1 VTNKPRAIGT
11 AAETGVV
18 RYCKPNGFPHA
29 DRLALHGA
37 LDEGDVQLCPGVVL
51 EVKGGKRAEAA
62 SDALVTAWLDETEVE
77 RRNRG
82 ADVAAL
88 VLKRKGKGAANAG
101 AWWVYLPGWTF
112 VYLAASVD
120 YPRIDPARH
129 ARVFAALPTVRIAL
143 AALVDL
149 LRAAGYGDP
158 LGPSRKDT
166 TTP

>member
-1 VTNKPRAIGT
+1 MTNKPRAIGT

-51 EVKGGKRAEAA
+51 EVKGGKRAETA

-82 ADVAAL
+82 AEVAAL
-88 VLKRKGKGAANAG
+88 VLKRAGKGAANAG

-112 VYLAASVD
+112 VYLAAS
-120 YPRIDPARH
+120 IDFPAVSSRRH
-129 ARVFAALPTVRIAL
+129 ATGFAILPPVRITL

-158 LGPSRKDT
+158 LGLSRKDT
-166 TTP
+166 TN

>member
-1 VTNKPRAIGT
+1 MTNKPRAIGT

-51 EVKGGKRAEAA
+51 EVKGGKRAETA

-88 VLKRKGKGAANAG
+88 VLKRAGKGQKNAG
-101 AWWVYLPGWTF
+101 AWWVYLPGWTY
-112 VYLAASVD
+112 VWLATIGDLVHLVCIQTRGD
-120 YPRIDPARH
+120 D
-129 ARVFAALPTVRIAL
+129 LPPVRITL

-166 TTP
+166 TN